1 MTSGRLTC
9 QIRQSD
15 TNVTMLTFHALALAL
30 FITSFS
36 SSSSFFSLSL
46 FSLPDPQ
53 SFDRTDMK
61 MGSADAVPQPPAAT
75 FPKLTAAAVAA
86 ASSEQ
91 AEAPLGG
98 LNLRS

>member
-1 MTSGRLTC
+1 
-9 QIRQSD
+9 
-15 TNVTMLTFHALALAL
+15 
-30 FITSFS
+30 
-36 SSSSFFSLSL
+36 
-46 FSLPDPQ
+46 
-53 SFDRTDMK
+53 

-75 FPKLTAAAVAA
+75 FPKLTAAAAVVAA